1 MQRGSHSQAEGSIM
15 HRVILLSAF
24 LGLVATVPGWA
35 QNQDSGSAARN
46 GEITIPSEKALER
59 DAVRSPRNEF
69 STNDATAIRQMEQQN
84 QQIDRKVI
92 KGICTDC

>member
-1 MQRGSHSQAEGSIM
+1 
-15 HRVILLSAF
+15 
-24 LGLVATVPGWA
+24 
-35 QNQDSGSAARN
+35 
-46 GEITIPSEKALER
+46 LER
-59 DAVRSPRNEF
+59 DAVTSPKDGF

>member
-1 MQRGSHSQAEGSIM
+1 
-15 HRVILLSAF
+15 V
-24 LGLVATVPGWA
+24 T
-35 QNQDSGSAARN
+35 
-46 GEITIPSEKALER
+46 
-59 DAVRSPRNEF
+59 SPKVGF

>member
-1 MQRGSHSQAEGSIM
+1 MQ
-15 HRVILLSAF
+15 RVILLSAF

-35 QNQDSGSAARN
+35 QNQDSGSTARN

-69 STNDATAIRQMEQQN
+69 STNDATATRQMEQQN